1 MKAKRIALGAVLTA
15 LALGLSYMERFLPL
29 QLVVPLPGVKLG
41 LANIVTRM
49 ALLFLG
55 GRTAVTVLVLRCFL
69 GSVFGGG
76 VTALAFSLVGGL
88 LALGTMGAARR
99 LPFLS
104 LYGVS
109 ILGAAAHNIGQIF
122 AAMAVLKS
130 VTVVSYLPFLLL
142 VSIATGLLTGAAASA
157 SFRALRAAG
166 QMPLRPAPYPHKTP
180 EV

>member
-1 MKAKRIALGAVLTA
+1 MKARRIALCAVLTA

-41 LANIVTRM
+41 LANIVTLL
-49 ALLFLG
+49 ALFFLG

-76 VTALAFSLVGGL
+76 VTALAFSLTGGL
-88 LALGTMGAARR
+88 LALFTMAAARR
-99 LPFLS
+99 LRLLS

-109 ILGAAAHNIGQIF
+109 VLGAAAHNIGQIF

-157 SFRALRAAG
+157 SFRALLAAG
-166 QMPLRPAPYPHKTP
+166 QRPVLSVPHFHKTP